1 MAEQGHSESEN
12 KDVSRRK
19 AVPSDLAFR
28 TTLST
33 STSSFEALD
42 PHDPQLNQLASVA
55 FSGNTYISNCFLK
68 EVSLPI
74 QNIICSHFYSSFPV
88 N

>member
-1 MAEQGHSESEN
+1 MFFNLNDASHLLMAEQGHSESEN

-55 FSGNTYISNCFLK
+55 FSGSTYM
-68 EVSLPI
+68 
-74 QNIICSHFYSSFPV
+74 
-88 N
+88 

>member
-68 EVSLPI
+68 VVVYIIEVCRLWLKT
-74 QNIICSHFYSSFPV
+74 SFLFF
-88 N
+88 

>member
-1 MAEQGHSESEN
+1 MAEQSHTESEN
-12 KDVSRRK
+12 KEANRKK

-42 PHDPQLNQLASVA
+42 PHDPQLNRLASVA
-55 FSGNTYISNCFLK
+55 FSGKS
-68 EVSLPI
+68 
-74 QNIICSHFYSSFPV
+74 
-88 N
+88 